1 MPRQKK
7 VAVIGNIS
15 SFDKCSITTALP
27 IFAASGGIETYPLLT
42 AIVSSRDNDIDS
54 PDYCDL
60 TNNMPTVADYWRSQ
74 ELKLDGLICGFLG
87 SPGHAN
93 VVCDILTHCKAEDSL
108 ALIDPIMGDHGQMY
122 GSSSMEMVSAIGSLL
137 KHADI
142 IVPNVTEA
150 CLILGEPYKP
160 GPYTREYIQ
169 DLLQRLSQLGP
180 SLVVITG
187 VWFSKY
193 LAGAAGYDTVDGSYT
208 YAFSNH
214 IKGEYKGVGEVFN
227 SVLLSSLLHNMK
239 FRNALQFAVDFTH
252 KSIVSET
259 KAEKKNN
266 NADKFKY
273 GIDFEMNLP
282 WIIKTFKADKP

>member
-1 MPRQKK
+1 MTKQKK

-42 AIVSSRDNDIDS
+42 AIVASRDNDIDS

-60 TNNMPTVADYWRSQ
+60 TNNMPTVAEYWRSQ
-74 ELKLDGLICGFLG
+74 KLKLDGLLCGFLG
-87 SPGHAN
+87 SPEQAN
-93 VVCDILTHCKAEDSL
+93 VVADIFTHCKAQPSL
-108 ALIDPIMGDHGQMY
+108 ALLDPIMGDHGQMY
-122 GSSSMEMVSAIGSLL
+122 GSISKEMVSAIGKLCQ
-137 KHADI
+137 KADI

-169 DLLQRLSQLGP
+169 SLLIRLSNLGP
-180 SLVVITG
+180 RLVVITG
-187 VWFSKY
+187 VWFSKF
-193 LAGAAGYDTVDGSYT
+193 LAGAAGYNTVDGSFT
-208 YAFSNH
+208 YAFSGR
-214 IKGEYKGVGEVFN
+214 IKGEYKGVGDVFN
-227 SVLLSSLLHNMK
+227 SVLLSSLLHSMK

-252 KSIVSET
+252 KSIVTQTQVENKS
-259 KAEKKNN
+259 
-266 NADKFKY
+266 DDSFSY

-282 WIIKTFKADKP
+282 WIIQTFNADKP